1 MSKLVIL
8 LCALVAIGCL
18 FAIYAT
24 TPSSKKQCISD
35 HFDNPTDPLSPSSP
49 SGASGAAGGPGV
61 STAAM
66 NAMNGATGQMDTS
79 GIQGVTATSGLGL
92 AGSPSGPGLSGSP
105 INAPPSS
112 VVPYS
117 GWTPASGTT
126 PSAAQSSA
134 ISNTLPNSTVSDP
147 SQSIAQQQ
155 DIQSTLDAIKTF
167 QTFAANTT
175 PSMYPDPVRQQ
186 VAETM
191 NAINDITLPL
201 NTAQLNP
208 SSSALTV
215 AQLSAIRDRI
225 GATTKALSQ
234 LSAAQG
240 GGAAA
245 TSVPAG
251 SAGSA
256 ASVGSVGSVA
266 SVGSVGSASADVITL
281 DQMKTLVMRVK
292 ATLLALTNLSSTDAT
307 ITQRIGVL
315 SQLKANLEDL
325 VTKVSSNAMDIK
337 DVPIKPAEAQAFLKV
352 LDDKTI
358 PLPPLIGVAGGN
370 NGTPLNY
377 DPKASAAALQGFTQA
392 FQTVMSHVKFQ
403 MTYDPSSSQNAAVMA
418 RLQAVEDK
426 LFAHAASSTPVTPAI
441 LELLKQELTVLG
453 AIVKADPTNHAD
465 YSPANSLPSMSTR
478 LEGDTGSA
486 PSNPTME
493 QLMLASGGPLGP
505 SGSLSAPG
513 SLSPPG
519 PFLNP
524 VVNPGL
530 TDAQRAARG
539 SAAAFDESTV
549 GGYNYRDRAIEVC
562 RQVKAE
568 YGDNSTFGCIA
579 DPNSVSSDYSWK
591 GNYLSVCNR
600 LGDAWGSQAGDKYG
614 CPPFDPSRK
623 FRQS

>member
-1 MSKLVIL
+1 
-8 LCALVAIGCL
+8 
-18 FAIYAT
+18 
-24 TPSSKKQCISD
+24 
-35 HFDNPTDPLSPSSP
+35 
-49 SGASGAAGGPGV
+49 
-61 STAAM
+61 
-66 NAMNGATGQMDTS
+66 
-79 GIQGVTATSGLGL
+79 
-92 AGSPSGPGLSGSP
+92 
-105 INAPPSS
+105 

-175 PSMYPDPVRQQ
+175 PSMYPDPIRQQ

-201 NTAQLNP
+201 NAAQLNP

-245 TSVPAG
+245 TGVPVA
-251 SAGSA
+251 SA
-256 ASVGSVGSVA
+256 A
-266 SVGSVGSASADVITL
+266 SVGSASADVITL

-465 YSPANSLPSMSTR
+465 YSPTNSVPSTSTR

-493 QLMLASGGPLGP
+493 QLMLASGGPLG
-505 SGSLSAPG
+505 A
-513 SLSPPG
+513 PG

-600 LGDAWGSQAGDKYG
+600 LGVAWGSQAGDKYG